1 MERQS
6 SGTNLGNPQIDLK
19 MHNSLVYNK
28 VEILVNA
35 KRTDNSIIC
44 MGYLIIFLPHSIYL
58 NKCHRD

>member
-6 SGTNLGNPQIDLK
+6 SGTNLGNPQIDLN

-44 MGYLIIFLPHSIYL
+44 IGILDHIPTSFHIS
-58 NKCHRD
+58 K